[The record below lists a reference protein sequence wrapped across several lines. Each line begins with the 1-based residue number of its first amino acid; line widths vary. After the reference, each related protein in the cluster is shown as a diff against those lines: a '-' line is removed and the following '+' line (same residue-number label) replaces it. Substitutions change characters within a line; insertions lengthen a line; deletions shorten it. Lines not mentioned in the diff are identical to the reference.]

1 MTALS
6 ADQIQDLLAGA
17 RSRGEYDTYLKE
29 FLESGD
35 AGRLV
40 DRESG
45 TLAGKRAEQVK
56 VGIENAKKRTND
68 AGQFL
73 HPGAQSI
80 KVIRKAPEGP
90 DGKPMKDPP
99 DNEVMIY
106 IIDTSKVVAQEET
119 AQQASPDAVPA

>member
-1 MTALS
+1 VASLS

-17 RSRGEYDTYLKE
+17 RSRGEYDQYLKE
-29 FLESGD
+29 FLDSGD

-45 TLAGKRAEQVK
+45 ILAGKGADQVK

-68 AGQFL
+68 AGTLL
-73 HPGAQSI
+73 HPGAQHV
-80 KVIRKAPEGP
+80 KVIRKAPQGD

-99 DNEVMIY
+99 DNQVMVY
-106 IIDTSKVVAQEET
+106 VIDTSKVAGAEVEQPSA
-119 AQQASPDAVPA
+119 DAVPA